1 MKNKQ
6 IFVVLVVTLLLVT
19 GSASLVVAQGPE
31 PDEANLS
38 HDGAGLKV
46 ITNNSQKILVE
57 LTIDDYQFETITHN
71 GQTYQRLTVP
81 ETVQSTKIGKPQ
93 LPILGTWLGV
103 PTTNDVSVKIVETE
117 SETLTGYPLYPAPAT
132 KLVGQGLQ
140 QYAQEV
146 FALDEQTYNTD
157 AFYPNES
164 EIATLGDTGKI
175 REQAVAQLQFYA
187 AQHNPLTGE
196 TRLYTRIL
204 VEITWDGSAR
214 TAQEQTVSSA
224 YDSMYKNILLNYDEL
239 NLQTA
244 QPAPQGRAKVEA
256 QQTSKTVKI
265 SVENNGIYKVGYEDL
280 TTAGLDLS
288 GVTPTNI
295 KMTHLGQP
303 VDIWVISADGST
315 FKTGDY
321 VLFYGQAIES
331 IYTTKNI
338 YLLTVGEA
346 GQQMSSRDGAP
357 QGGTVPTEFPIEA
370 HFEEDTNN
378 QRTIPDG
385 EGKDHWFWGG
395 LIAPNTDKLDPSRD
409 YKVTLNNIST
419 TATSATIRVQL
430 YGQTDD
436 QSVAADKPNHNT
448 KIYLNGSEIDNQT
461 WRGKIFYTHTVEIDH
476 SKLTD
481 GENIIKVETPGGTE
495 ANVESAYINWIEI
508 DYFGT
513 YKADDN
519 QLFFNAPN
527 AGSFQFEVTGFT
539 GDSVALFDI
548 TDPNKL
554 VRITG
559 GTVTGGKLQFQDT
572 AQDTEYLALTSA
584 QYQPPSNIELDEAST
599 LKSDNSYADYI
610 IISHRDFLS
619 EAERLAEYHRDAFT
633 RTVRV
638 VKIDDVYD
646 EFSNSIFTPQAI
658 RDFLKHAYEN
668 WKDSSNN
675 RPDYVLLLGDGFDDY
690 RKLESQS
697 KDMTNYIPPQ
707 LIEIAGEI
715 SNGQTPSDN
724 WFVEVS
730 GNDVLPDMMIGRLPA
745 QSSTEAKTMVDKI
758 INYKPTDAWQKNVL
772 FISDDGNDLVPD
784 DIYDPVFDTVS
795 DYLASAVPHYYTVNK
810 VYFNQYSDTS
820 TTTPKQDINKHINNG
835 VLLVNYAGHGD
846 INAWGLWDSK
856 KVLPLDDINSLSNGD
871 KLPLVTVANC
881 LSGFFSS
888 VKVTNSMAETFLRA
902 DNKGAVAVWAP
913 SWLDFPSGHRT
924 LISNF
929 YDHFFENDMYVIG
942 HAVDRTKLGI
952 YGQNHDWKTLV
963 QTFILFGDP
972 AMPLGVAPNYPYVED
987 TSPEAGTTDISLD
1000 SSIEVLFNK
1009 PVLPDSVKIEVQG
1022 ATNLTFT
1029 PKWNSVDTSVKYT
1042 ASTNFATNQTLTV
1055 TISGVKDELGNELG
1069 AGLVPS
1075 TWSFTTVNP
1084 GSISGKVTDSQGQP
1098 LSEMLVEA
1106 NLKASRQATYGE
1118 ATTDAAGVYTITGLA
1133 AGSYI
1138 ISYEDPD
1145 EGYAPK
1151 YYDNVTDISQATP
1164 VEVKAGETSSGF
1176 DTQLEPEQTSSPAK
1190 TYLPVVIK

>member
-6 IFVVLVVTLLLVT
+6 IFVVLVVTLLVI
-19 GSASLVVAQGPE
+19 GSASLVMAQEPE
-31 PDEANLS
+31 LDGANLS
-38 HDGAGLKV
+38 HAGAGLKV

-71 GQTYQRLTVP
+71 GQTYQRLNVL

-117 SETLTGYPLYPAPAT
+117 SEILTGYPLYPAPAT
-132 KLVGQGLQ
+132 KIVGQGLQ

-214 TAQEQTVSSA
+214 TAQEQTVSPA

-244 QPAPQGRAKVEA
+244 QPAPQGRANVEA

-265 SVENNGIYKVGYEDL
+265 SVENNGIYNVSYESL

-288 GVTPTNI
+288 GATPTNI
-295 KMTHLGQP
+295 KMTHLGQT
-303 VDIWVISADGST
+303 VDIQVISADGST
-315 FKTGDY
+315 FKAGDSI
-321 VLFYGQAIES
+321 LFYGQAIES
-331 IYTTKNI
+331 IYTTQNV

-346 GQQMSSRDGAP
+346 GQPMSSRDGAP

-370 HFEEDTNN
+370 HFEEDTDNY
-378 QRTIPDG
+378 RTIPDG

-395 LIAPNTDKLDPSRD
+395 LIAPNTSQLSPSRD
-409 YKVTLNNIST
+409 YKVTLKNISN
-419 TATSATIRVQL
+419 TATSATVRVQV
-430 YGQTDD
+430 YGKDTDQTLA
-436 QSVAADKPNHNT
+436 VDKPNHNT
-448 KIYLNGSEIDNQT
+448 KISLNGSEVDNQT
-461 WRGKIFYTHTVEIDH
+461 WRGNIFYTHTVEIDH
-476 SKLTD
+476 SKLTE
-481 GENIIKVETPGGTE
+481 GENTIKVETPGGTE
-495 ANVESAYINWIEI
+495 ASIESVYINWIEI

-513 YKADDN
+513 YKADNN

-527 AGSFQFEVTGFT
+527 AGSFQFEVTGFS
-539 GDSVALFDI
+539 GDNVDLFDI
-548 TDPNKL
+548 TDPNK
-554 VRITG
+554 VARITG
-559 GTVTGGKLQFQDT
+559 GTVTDGKLQFQDT

-584 QYQPPSNIELDEAST
+584 RYQTPSNIELDEVST

-610 IISHRDFLS
+610 IISHKDFLTD
-619 EAERLAEYHRDAFT
+619 AERLAEYHRDAFT

-658 RDFLKHAYEN
+658 RDFLTYAYEN

-675 RPDYVLLLGDGFDDY
+675 RPDYVLLLGDGIDDY
-690 RKLESQS
+690 RKLLSQS

-715 SNGQTPSDN
+715 DNGQTPSDN

-758 INYKPTDAWQKNVL
+758 INYKTTDAWQKNVL
-772 FISDDGNDLVPD
+772 LISDDGNDGKETLPNP
-784 DIYDPVFDTVS
+784 IFDAVS
-795 DYLASAVPHYYTVNK
+795 ERLASAIPHYYTANK
-810 VYFNQYSDTS
+810 VYFTQYSDSS

-835 VLLVNYAGHGD
+835 TLLINYAGHGA
-846 INAWGLWDSK
+846 ITAWGLWDFNS
-856 KVLPLDDINSLSNGD
+856 VFQSSDIDSLSNGD

-888 VKVTNSMAETFLRA
+888 VKQTDSMAETFLRA

-924 LISNF
+924 LIGGF
-929 YDHFFENDMYVIG
+929 YNNFFEDDTYPIG
-942 HAVDRTKLGI
+942 QAADEAKLAL
-952 YGQNHDWKTLV
+952 YGKNQDWKTLV

-972 AMPLGVAPNYPYVED
+972 AMPLGVATNYPYVD
-987 TSPEAGTTDISLD
+987 YTYPESGTTGISLD
-1000 SSIEVLFNK
+1000 ENIEVSFSK
-1009 PVLPDSVKIEVQG
+1009 PVLRESVKIEVQG

-1029 PKWNSVDTSVKYT
+1029 PEWDNDDKFVEYTVSTTSRNFV
-1042 ASTNFATNQTLTV
+1042 ASQTITV
-1055 TISGVKDELGNELG
+1055 TISGATDKLGNQMG
-1069 AGLVPS
+1069 VGSVPS
-1075 TWSFTTVNP
+1075 TWSFTTL
-1084 GSISGKVTDSQGQP
+1084 SGN
-1098 LSEMLVEA
+1098 E
-1106 NLKASRQATYGE
+1106 
-1118 ATTDAAGVYTITGLA
+1118 
-1133 AGSYI
+1133 
-1138 ISYEDPD
+1138 
-1145 EGYAPK
+1145 
-1151 YYDNVTDISQATP
+1151 
-1164 VEVKAGETSSGF
+1164 
-1176 DTQLEPEQTSSPAK
+1176 
-1190 TYLPVVIK
+1190 TYLPTVVK